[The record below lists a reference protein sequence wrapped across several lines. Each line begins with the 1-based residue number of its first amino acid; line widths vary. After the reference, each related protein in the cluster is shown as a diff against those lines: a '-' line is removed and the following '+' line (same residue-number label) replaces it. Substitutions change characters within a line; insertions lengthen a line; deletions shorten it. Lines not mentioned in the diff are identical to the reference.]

1 MPGAVIRK
9 NAEHLVKMQNVG
21 FLKRYYLKVKKKRV
35 RKHTDHPYLEAK
47 RLNPFVIDL
56 LRLGIQDI
64 RVCFACPCFAGLDCI
79 SSGTQM
85 KS

>member
-9 NAEHLVKMQNVG
+9 NAEHLVKSQNVG
-21 FLKRYYLKVKKKRV
+21 FFKRYYLKKKKKV
-35 RKHTDHPYLEAK
+35 RKHTDLPYPEAK

-56 LRLGIQDI
+56 LKVGIQDI
-64 RVCFACPCFAGLDCI
+64 HVCFACLCFTGLDCI
-79 SSGTQM
+79 SSQM